1 MPFYTCSA
9 RYENRVR
16 EKYFDILNHLS
27 PLPRAKKWLSCLLEE
42 LPLHLEPEDRFFG
55 WFGFET
61 EPESQGTP
69 AFSSDRPFPLE
80 TQKALEELRQ
90 YHTTVSF
97 DRGHVCADYESIL
110 KNGLGYYLSMI
121 EKELEGKPGDS
132 MLSAMRDALL
142 SVKAFCA
149 KLSRYA
155 ASEAEKA
162 EGEAKARFLAIAE
175 MLRKVPFSPA
185 ETFSEAIQAVWLIHF
200 LIPLSNNAWF
210 SISLGRFD
218 RYMLPYYRKA
228 IKEGVPQEEIKAI
241 LYQFYQLL
249 NHYADAAC
257 AMNVGG
263 ESEDGEEY
271 NELSYLLIECQKEF
285 SFPAPILTARI
296 SKDTPD
302 SVFDTLI
309 DDALFSR
316 GQPTFYSEEN
326 CASALI
332 EKGVPP
338 KEAKRFSNNSCMG
351 FGLPGR
357 ELNSM
362 WGCVFNV
369 PAVLEEVLTASPAPT
384 SVDEIFTRFEACA
397 GELMDKALLAYE
409 KIAETCEYNAPDLFL
424 SAITESCIKKASD
437 RVSGVDYH
445 NVTVETAGL
454 VNASD
459 GITAIDKLVFREKK
473 YSLEEINAAVKAGF
487 EGYAVLRADLLSVP
501 KYGEDKEEADRIAVR
516 LSELMIRL
524 IRKHDHKNY
533 YFLPSLHSLDANVGW
548 GAGFGAGYDGRAPG
562 APFAKNAG
570 PGNAVRKKDPTAVIL
585 SASRL
590 PQTKFYGGQP
600 IDLHFESDTV
610 KKNPAAIR
618 EAIRVYFARGG
629 LQLQVNSLS
638 SALLRK
644 AYEEPENYAGLVVR
658 IGGYS
663 IRFNALSERSK
674 LEFIERFEKEES

>member
-9 RYENRVR
+9 RYENWVR
-16 EKYFDILNHLS
+16 DKYFDRLNELP
-27 PLPRAKKWLSCLLEE
+27 PLPRAVKWLEYLLEE
-42 LPLHLEPEDRFFG
+42 LPLHLLPEDRFFG

-61 EPESQGTP
+61 EPESRRRP
-69 AFSSDRPFPLE
+69 AFSSDRPFPPDTE
-80 TQKALEELRQ
+80 KALEEIGK
-90 YHTTVSF
+90 YHTSVSF
-97 DRGHVCADYESIL
+97 DRGHVLTDYESIL
-110 KNGLGYYLSMI
+110 KNGLGHYLSMI
-121 EKELEGKPGDS
+121 ENELEGKPGDP
-132 MLSAMRDALL
+132 MLSAMREALL
-142 SVKAFCA
+142 SVKAFCE
-149 KLSRYA
+149 KLA
-155 ASEAEKA
+155 CFASAEAEKA
-162 EGEAKARFLAIAE
+162 EGEIRTRFLAIAE
-175 MLRKVPFSPA
+175 MLKKVPFSPA
-185 ETFSEAIQAVWLIHF
+185 ETFLEAIQSVWLIHF
-200 LIPLSNNAWF
+200 LIPLCNNAWF

-228 IKEGVPQEEIKAI
+228 IKDGASKEEIKAV
-241 LYQFYQLL
+241 LYEFYELL

-257 AMNVGG
+257 ALNIGG

-285 SFPAPILTARI
+285 SFPAPILVARI
-296 SKDTPD
+296 GKDTPD
-302 SVFDTLI
+302 EVFEKLI

-326 CASALI
+326 CASSLI

-338 KEAKRFSNNSCMG
+338 EEAGKFSNNSCMG

-362 WGCVFNV
+362 WGCVFNM
-369 PAVLEEVLTASPAPT
+369 PAVLEEVLTAEPLPRST
-384 SVDEIFTRFEACA
+384 DEIFSRFEIHA
-397 GELMDKALLAYE
+397 GRLLDRALGAYE
-409 KIAETCEYNAPDLFL
+409 SVAETCEYNAPDLFL
-424 SAITESCIKKASD
+424 SAITESCVKKAAD

-459 GITAIDKLVFREKK
+459 GIAAIEKLVFREKK
-473 YSLEEINAAVKAGF
+473 YALAEINAAVKANF
-487 EGYAVLRADLLSVP
+487 EGCAVLRAELLAAP
-501 KYGEDKEEADRIAVR
+501 KYGEDLEEADNMVAR
-516 LSELMIRL
+516 LSELMQRL

-548 GAGFGAGYDGRAPG
+548 GAGFGAGYDGRAAG
-562 APFAKNAG
+562 EPFVKNAG

-590 PQTKFYGGQP
+590 PQVKFYGGQP

-663 IRFNALSERSK
+663 IRFNSLSERSK
-674 LEFIERFEKEES
+674 LEFIERFEKEEA